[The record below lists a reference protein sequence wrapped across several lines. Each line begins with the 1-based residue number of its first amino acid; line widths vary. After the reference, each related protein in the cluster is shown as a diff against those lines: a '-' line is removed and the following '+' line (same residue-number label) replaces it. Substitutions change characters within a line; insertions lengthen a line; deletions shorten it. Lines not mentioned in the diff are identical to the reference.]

1 MAIGPLSLAELL
13 SLLSL
18 AFFSGSAF
26 ARATQARRDINNV
39 RQLLN
44 AQVELTRERWLH
56 MVVVLMTMNEGK
68 DVRTV
73 LDLLKRELEKR

>member
-1 MAIGPLSLAELL
+1 MPIGAIVTLAIWVVAVSFAAGKAYAESLRSRKDAD
-13 SLLSL
+13 
-18 AFFSGSAF
+18 G
-26 ARATQARRDINNV
+26 I

-44 AQVELTRERWLH
+44 AQIELTRERWLH

-68 DVRTV
+68 DVKTV